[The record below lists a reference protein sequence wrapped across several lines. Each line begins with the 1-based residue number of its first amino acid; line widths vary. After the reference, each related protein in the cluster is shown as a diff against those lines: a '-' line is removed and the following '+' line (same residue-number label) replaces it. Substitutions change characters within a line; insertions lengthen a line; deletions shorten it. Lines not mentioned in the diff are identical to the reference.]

1 MPTTDELQSSLD
13 ALDERVTNLELLV
26 DNLFDWRATIVTP
39 MLFDHERRLAL
50 LENWR
55 ETQVDPTLVDYGQ
68 RIKNKEEKS
77 LAVNDTVVSL
87 LDVLLGESGALSWEQ
102 YHRVLLGDSEDTRLF
117 TLKNESEIGPLPVS
131 KTAKGTEIS
140 DRPT

>member
-1 MPTTDELQSSLD
+1 MPTTDELQ
-13 ALDERVTNLELLV
+13 DEIDGLTQRVSDLEELV
-26 DNLFDWRATIVTP
+26 DNLFDWRATIVWP
-39 MLFDHERRLAL
+39 MLQDHELRLSL

-55 ETQVDPTLVDYGQ
+55 TTQVDPALVDHGQ
-68 RIKNKEEKS
+68 RVSNKEEKS
-77 LAVNDTVVSL
+77 IAVNDTVLAL

-102 YHRVLLGDSEDTRLF
+102 YHRVLLGDAQDTRLF
-117 TLKNESEIGPLPVS
+117 TLKNESEIGPLPVT